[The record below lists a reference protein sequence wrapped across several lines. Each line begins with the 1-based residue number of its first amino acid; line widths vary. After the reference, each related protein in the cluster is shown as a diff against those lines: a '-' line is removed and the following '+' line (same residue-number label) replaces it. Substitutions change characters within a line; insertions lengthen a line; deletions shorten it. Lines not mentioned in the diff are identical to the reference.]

1 MASLRKEDGRNGYR
15 ISWYAKDRSGIKRK
29 QSIWLGMKLLTGRK
43 PEAAAR
49 RILDHVEHLIGVQ
62 GSGGRIDKT
71 TSEWLA
77 SIGPELRQKL
87 IKVELIEATADDH
100 GPVTLGP
107 FLASYLESR
116 KDVKDSTLA
125 TYRKTITALLN
136 YFGSDRRLD
145 SVTAG
150 DAEMWRVEQATNGN
164 QRDRERSEMAENSV
178 RRRVGLAR
186 QFFRHAVK
194 RKLIAENPFDG
205 LPAAVRGNAKRQQ
218 FIPAE
223 TIYEALQHATCPQ
236 LRAVIALSR
245 FAGIRVPSEFVS
257 LTWQDVD
264 LEASRL
270 TIQAS
275 KTEHHEDG
283 GLRFCPIFPELR
295 PFLRALY
302 DAANPGIDCPMSTPV
317 ITRWRSAD
325 QNIGTAFRKLLKRAG
340 IKPWPKLFHNL
351 RASRQ
356 TELLAEFP
364 VKDVCEWIG
373 NSQPVAMKHYAMATD
388 DSFQRAIC
396 GSTRGSIRANHE
408 ISEADTQNEKPP
420 ETKASEGFR
429 DLVMTKSIG
438 PAGLEPATNGL

>member
-1 MASLRKEDGRNGYR
+1 MASLSQDKGRKGFRLSFYGLD
-15 ISWYAKDRSGIKRK
+15 KRK
-29 QSIWLGMKLLTGRK
+29 RSMWLGGFS
-43 PEAAAR
+43 R
-49 RILDHVEHLIGVQ
+49 RQATTVKTNVEHLLVARAAGDTPDVHVA
-62 GSGGRIDKT
+62 R
-71 TSEWLA
+71 WLG
-77 SIGPELRQKL
+77 SIGPDLRKKL
-87 IKVELIEATADDH
+87 ITAELIEATAEDR

-107 FLASYLESR
+107 FLERYVASR
-116 KDVKDSTLA
+116 KDVKDSTQA
-125 TYRKTITALLN
+125 TYRKTVTALVS
-136 YFGSDRRLD
+136 YFGAGRRLD
-145 SVTAG
+145 SITAG

-164 QRDRERSEMAENSV
+164 QRDRERTEMEENSV

-194 RKLIAENPFDG
+194 RKLIAANPFDG

-218 FIPAE
+218 FISAE
-223 TIYEALQHATCPQ
+223 TIYAALEHATCPE

-245 FAGIRVPSEFVS
+245 FAGVRVPSEIVS

-295 PFLRALY
+295 PFLQALY
-302 DAANPGIDCPMSTPV
+302 DTANPGIDCPLSAPV

-340 IKPWPKLFHNL
+340 IKPWPKPFHNL

-396 GSTRGSIRANHE
+396 GSTRGSTGGSIWANQGE
-408 ISEADTQNEKPP
+408 SEADAQNEKPSK
-420 ETKASEGFR
+420 TRVSEGFR
-429 DLVMTKSIG
+429 DLEISKSLG